1 MKKVSHLRS
10 LMALALS
17 LTFAGATFAQ
27 NAPEKKTLVVNGR
40 TAEGAVV
47 QIDGHSYV
55 DVDTFAQ
62 LTNAAVSF
70 DPGRVTLTIA
80 PAEAGT
86 QPERTATGLSKDF
99 AKAGVAQMAEMWEWK
114 GAIASAIRSGVAAGN
129 WLGPWLQDH
138 RVRAER
144 SLSQTSLAAKTESDQ
159 KALQLLSNELTNLG
173 EWDSNTQAT
182 INSLNAEQAVNPP
195 AVQDNPLLTKITECV
210 LMRCWWAGSLPI
222 IPVAIE
228 PERLKAACD
237 SGAFISH
244 RQCVGSTTKWS
255 VLLSREFT
263 EMALCSR
270 ELFVCPDQHKG

>member
-1 MKKVSHLRS
+1 LAVGGALETHEDKQLRDWEDCVPRRAHADQAMS
-10 LMALALS
+10 AAFDPIMEKLSCFRFLTVLALS
-17 LTFAGATFAQ
+17 LMFAGAAFAQ
-27 NAPEKKTLVVNGR
+27 NAPETKTLVVNGR

-55 DVDTFAQ
+55 DIDTFAQ
-62 LTNAAVSF
+62 IMNAAVSF

-80 PAEAGT
+80 PAAAGT
-86 QPERTATGLSKDF
+86 QPERTATELSKDF

-173 EWDSNTQAT
+173 EWDSNTEAT

-195 AVQDNPLLTKITECV
+195 AVQDDPLLTKITECGNF
-210 LMRCWWAGSLPI
+210 LNAML
-222 IPVAIE
+222 
-228 PERLKAACD
+228 
-237 SGAFISH
+237 
-244 RQCVGSTTKWS
+244 VGG
-255 VLLSREFT
+255 EF
-263 EMALCSR
+263 ADNPSC
-270 ELFVCPDQHKG
+270 H